1 MNTTFARR
9 AAAVVGTLA
18 AATSLVA
25 VAPAQS
31 MTLTPSRVTATA
43 TDTTPASGQT
53 FRIHGAVWSEGEKV
67 PAIIHVKT
75 FRDGHWIQLS
85 GATMRTNR
93 DDLYNIRVILQM
105 KGERQLRVVG
115 DPLPAHI
122 ATSHHDLTVVV
133 H

>member
-9 AAAVVGTLA
+9 ATALVGTLA
-18 AATSLVA
+18 VATGVVAAAPSLSQAATA
-25 VAPAQS
+25 
-31 MTLTPSRVTATA
+31 TRVTATA

-53 FRIHGAVWSEGEKV
+53 FRIHGAVLSGGERV
-67 PAIIHVKT
+67 PATIHVQT
-75 FRDGHWIQLS
+75 FRSGQWVQLT
-85 GATMRTNR
+85 GATMKTNR

-115 DPLPAHI
+115 DPDRAGLPNGHK
-122 ATSHHDLTVVV
+122 DLMVVV